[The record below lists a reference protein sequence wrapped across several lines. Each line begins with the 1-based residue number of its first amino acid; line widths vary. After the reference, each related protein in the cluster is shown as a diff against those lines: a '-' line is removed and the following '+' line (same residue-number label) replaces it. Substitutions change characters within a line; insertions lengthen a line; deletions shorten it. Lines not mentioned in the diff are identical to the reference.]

1 MDRIGQILLDLGFIP
16 ALGTTETLSRGERYT
31 VLLGRPKC
39 YNANNGVVAVYDAE
53 GRPWVADMDSVDLVA
68 LTNFTKRE
76 RFYYGAYVPHSND
89 GGAFLNG
96 DAEIN

>member
-16 ALGTTETLSRGERYT
+16 VLGTTETLSHGDRYQ
-31 VLLGRPKC
+31 VLMGRPRC
-39 YNANNGVVAVYDAE
+39 YNANNGVVAVYDSE
-53 GRPWVADMDSVDLVA
+53 GRPWVADMQKVNLVD